1 MRRRPLQLQLQ
12 LLASAAT
19 DVSSSSSSTT
29 MSSRPPYRGGRSQ
42 GRRGFSDRP
51 YTGGRAQLQTQT
63 QTQTQTQGQA
73 QFVSGDSH
81 FRSVRDAN
89 LGFRQGGSGGRFSN
103 QTAFRPR
110 PRPPPPNPYNN
121 QTQRFRPFDPN
132 QTVRPPHHFRP
143 KPLDYRNWELAA
155 LPPPPN
161 SERFIVVSYN
171 ILADYLAN
179 SHRSKLYYHIPRY
192 MLDWEWRKKNILF
205 ELGLWSADIMC
216 LQEVD
221 RFLELEEQLKLR
233 GYSGIWKMRTG
244 IPVDGCAIFW
254 RTSRFKLLHEE
265 CIEFNKLGMRDNVAQ
280 ICVLELMNQNCTEE
294 TAALPTSS
302 VGSSKVVICN
312 IHVLYNPKRGEVKI
326 GQVRMLLNRA
336 HSVSKLWD
344 GAPVILCGDFNCTPK
359 SPLYNFISEQKLD
372 LSEVD
377 RDKVSG
383 QATAEIPSSRPY
395 NSNSRNGSINNPI
408 QDPSLADGKEIDIK
422 LSDSVSHMQKL
433 NNPDSNMKSLPVMNN
448 SQPQCA
454 NTMPDLSD
462 ESCSDMQSC
471 TDDGTLLNEVK
482 KEIQQNSVDS
492 FRELHKSNFVQGDG
506 CKGDSSTSY
515 GEGGFPIEHV
525 HNEINKFT
533 PVASHPEEVYTDATH
548 TGYSE
553 GENAP
558 SHSNNGLLSG
568 QAESNDYVE
577 NESVNHDNPTISF
590 LGIHQSTKA
599 KIDSECVDPFNSEI
613 SSSEPSCQTSSKAEV
628 IPQGDSGSL
637 SAHQIVN
644 DGDANA
650 SDPSTSVN
658 FLVDEKLENFSL
670 NELDKA
676 VVGGDVGEDESTFL
690 SALHEIG
697 DACPSEFGQLKSD
710 LEVSDHSKE
719 LESVPSK
726 SPLNS
731 LSNEVEDDL
740 SQGLD
745 SESVAMEKYGY
756 DPSLWTPMEI
766 ETATGSPDCTLLE
779 HPLML
784 SSTYV
789 EVKDCSGT
797 RDSNGE
803 PLVTSYNRCFFGTV
817 DYIWRSEGLQT
828 VRVLAP
834 MQKQAMQWTPGF
846 PTKKWGSDH
855 IALAAELAFMKD
867 LTNHNTE
874 VL

>member
-19 DVSSSSSSTT
+19 DVSSSSSSSTT

-51 YTGGRAQLQTQT
+51 YTGGRAQTQT
-63 QTQTQTQGQA
+63 QTQSQGQA

-155 LPPPPN
+155 QPPPPN

-265 CIEFNKLGMRDNVAQ
+265 CIEFNKLGLRDNVAQ

-294 TAALPTSS
+294 IAALPTSS
-302 VGSSKVVICN
+302 IGSSKVVICN

-433 NNPDSNMKSLPVMNN
+433 NNADSNMKSLPAMNN

-462 ESCSDMQSC
+462 ESCSDMRSC

-492 FRELHKSNFVQGDG
+492 FRELHESNFVPGDG

-533 PVASHPEEVYTDATH
+533 PVASHPEEVYTDATY

-568 QAESNDYVE
+568 QAESNDYIE

-613 SSSEPSCQTSSKAEV
+613 SSSEPSCQTSFKAEV

-719 LESVPSK
+719 LESVLSK

>member
-1 MRRRPLQLQLQ
+1 
-12 LLASAAT
+12 
-19 DVSSSSSSTT
+19 
-29 MSSRPPYRGGRSQ
+29 
-42 GRRGFSDRP
+42 
-51 YTGGRAQLQTQT
+51 
-63 QTQTQTQGQA
+63 
-73 QFVSGDSH
+73 
-81 FRSVRDAN
+81 
-89 LGFRQGGSGGRFSN
+89 
-103 QTAFRPR
+103 
-110 PRPPPPNPYNN
+110 
-121 QTQRFRPFDPN
+121 
-132 QTVRPPHHFRP
+132 
-143 KPLDYRNWELAA
+143 
-155 LPPPPN
+155 
-161 SERFIVVSYN
+161 
-171 ILADYLAN
+171 
-179 SHRSKLYYHIPRY
+179 

-265 CIEFNKLGMRDNVAQ
+265 CIEFNKLGLRDNVAQ

-294 TAALPTSS
+294 IAALPTSS
-302 VGSSKVVICN
+302 IGSSKVVICN

-433 NNPDSNMKSLPVMNN
+433 NNADSNMKSLPAMNN

-462 ESCSDMQSC
+462 ESCSDMRSC
-471 TDDGTLLNEVK
+471 TDDGTQLNEVK

-492 FRELHKSNFVQGDG
+492 FRELHESNFVPGDG

-533 PVASHPEEVYTDATH
+533 PVASHPEEVYTDATY

-568 QAESNDYVE
+568 QAESNDYIE

-613 SSSEPSCQTSSKAEV
+613 SSSEPSCQTSFKAEV

-719 LESVPSK
+719 LESVLSK